1 MGGKNGTISKKKEL
15 IKLFEIAKL
24 NFSRAILISMKIP
37 VEKLDYEILI
47 QFQESDDR
55 DIRNVARELLNQH

>member
-1 MGGKNGTISKKKEL
+1 MGGKNGTISKKEL